1 MVSGIESV
9 TNFVERY
16 RTQDDYLYLLVD
28 GQAEC
33 APDHPLS
40 VPSLIE
46 SLGAD
51 AVTRVLRPDL
61 AHSPEYCPALVQL
74 AKTGEPAARRYLQLS
89 ADYAEWDLV
98 YRKRYICGWL
108 LSSQPLDVIANHIV
122 TRCDTTASE
131 DQDPSPWFE
140 PLRLELLSAAM
151 HAQDGD
157 LLRPVEFWLL
167 PLSWGGFFPL
177 AGRVC
182 YGEPQLSATARQT
195 QQLAMVVNRFLAVWR
210 HALRKPPRFAPWLWK
225 GPSPLPPQAAT
236 HGFRLIRDAHRLGL
250 EASSDLIS
258 LSLHRVFFHPNLPQH
273 PDIQR
278 DIAQARAGTLDLQS
292 HFARY
297 SEATW
302 RRIFAD
308 LPRTEDYT

>member
-1 MVSGIESV
+1 MASGIELV
-9 TNFVERY
+9 ANFAEQY

-33 APDHPLS
+33 ALDHPLS

-61 AHSPEYCPALVQL
+61 VHSPEYCPALVQL
-74 AKTGEPAARRYLQLS
+74 AKPGEAAARRYLELS

-108 LSSQPLDVIANHIV
+108 LSPRPLDVIANHIA
-122 TRCDTTASE
+122 TRCDTTAGD
-131 DQDPSPWFE
+131 DQDPSSWFE
-140 PLRLELLSAAM
+140 PLRLELLFAAM
-151 HAQDGD
+151 NTRAGE
-157 LLRPVEFWLL
+157 LLSPVGFWLL
-167 PLSWGGFFPL
+167 PLSWGGFTPL
-177 AGRVC
+177 AGRAC
-182 YGEPQLSATARQT
+182 YGEPELSPTARQS
-195 QQLAMVVNRFLAVWR
+195 QQLAPVVNRFLAVWR

-225 GPSPLPPQAAT
+225 GPTLLPPQAAI
-236 HGFRLIRDAHRLGL
+236 HGFRLIRDARRLGL

-258 LSLHRVFFHPNLPQH
+258 LSLHRVFFHPNLPGH

-278 DIAQARAGTLDLQS
+278 DIAQARAGTLGLQS
-292 HFARY
+292 HFASY

-302 RRIFAD
+302 RRIVYD
-308 LPRTEDYT
+308 LPRAEDYT